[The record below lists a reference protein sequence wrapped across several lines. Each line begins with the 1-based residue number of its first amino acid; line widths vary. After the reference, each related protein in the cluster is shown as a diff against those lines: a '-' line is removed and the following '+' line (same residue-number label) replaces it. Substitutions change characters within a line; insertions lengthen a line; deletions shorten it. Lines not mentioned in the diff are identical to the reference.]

1 MLKVREG
8 QLNFAGLLFERY
20 KKMLYSFFY
29 NQTRDKNLSEDL
41 VQNTFYKMIKY
52 KHNFREDSHFKA
64 WIFTIARNAM
74 KDEFKKRKINYE
86 EIGHVE
92 HSFSDHQ
99 HADHAIIQ
107 NERQEF
113 LRTALKKL
121 SPEKREI
128 LILIKLNGKK
138 YREVAEILNLKES
151 VVKSKVFR
159 AIREL
164 QSHYCQVKESF

>member
-1 MLKVREG
+1 MKKVREG

-20 KKMLYSFFY
+20 KKILFSFFY

-41 VQNTFYKMIKY
+41 VQITFYKMIKY
-52 KHNFREDSHFKA
+52 KHNFRDDSHFKA

-74 KDEFKKRKINYE
+74 KDEFKKRKVKMEDIGNHEHKFIEGTQADTNIVQYE
-86 EIGHVE
+86 R
-92 HSFSDHQ
+92 S
-99 HADHAIIQ
+99 
-107 NERQEF
+107 EF
-113 LRTALKKL
+113 LKRALKHL
-121 SPEKREI
+121 SPEKREL

-164 QSHYCQVKESF
+164 QNHYCQVKESF